1 MLTTLQ
7 QAIRERELGLATN
20 HTNHMHMK
28 YNLHRGSIYIISKKP
43 FVQCNICKVHVISFG
58 NLKIKINK

>member
-20 HTNHMHMK
+20 HTKHMHMK
-28 YNLHRGSIYIISKKP
+28 YNLHCGSIY
-43 FVQCNICKVHVISFG
+43 NY
-58 NLKIKINK
+58 LKNHLDNVTYVSSM